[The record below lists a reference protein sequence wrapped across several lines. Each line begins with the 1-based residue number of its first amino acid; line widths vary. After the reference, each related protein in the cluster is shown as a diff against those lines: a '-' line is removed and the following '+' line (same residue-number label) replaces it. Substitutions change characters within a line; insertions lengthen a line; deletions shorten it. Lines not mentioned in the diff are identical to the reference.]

1 MKEYALSRGLNQK
14 IVDGIFEGYRDYL
27 EVRREKAKSLKVSVA
42 YAWVKGNHIDHHV
55 AIACEPYGVESK
67 VAKAGLTWQYLQFK
81 NDSEAMLF
89 IVKNARYFN
98 PEQVDR
104 GKDALG
110 RTRNKKISY
119 MEELMQINSE
129 IDFKQVSLEHGHS
142 TQLELELIEDSYLN
156 EDVNKEI
163 AKLKSKY
170 KRFYI
175 VTYKIDESQQIEQ
188 IGLWM
193 PNPVNNKAYL
203 IEDLTK
209 YINGTHAIS
218 IDNELKNILINENS
232 SEVSLDA
239 HVFGIVLD
247 DSEEKKN

>member
-1 MKEYALSRGLNQK
+1 MSPK
-14 IVDGIFEGYRDYL
+14 GYPVCL
-27 EVRREKAKSLKVSVA
+27 LGMEINV
-42 YAWVKGNHIDHHV
+42 
-55 AIACEPYGVESK
+55 
-67 VAKAGLTWQYLQFK
+67 
-81 NDSEAMLF
+81 M
-89 IVKNARYFN
+89 KNAHL
-98 PEQVDR
+98 Q
-104 GKDALG
+104 
-110 RTRNKKISY
+110 
-119 MEELMQINSE
+119 SE